1 MSSKY
6 CYKSSFNPCKES
18 EIDVLSHI
26 KNLLGEQTNPR
37 NNLGTYTTT
46 LMDKDASQLFELLLP
61 YNKVNQNEYP
71 KIKQME
77 GECISFMLAMLHAPA
92 SLSPLGLSTNGSSE
106 AIFLACLALKNNNNL
121 IGKPNLIISKSAH
134 SSWLNAARI
143 LEINI
148 KEVSYE
154 SPSFEEEL
162 LAAIDE
168 YTIGVGV
175 TIGTTS
181 TGLFESV
188 ESINNFLK
196 KYKETSKKHIPIHVD
211 AASGGF
217 IAPFKYPDFTWD
229 FRLEHVA
236 SINISGHKY
245 GMVYPSIGWAFWKDT
260 SLVPKDMRMPIDYL
274 KNNFTHF
281 GVNFSTP
288 ASYIIA
294 QYYNIKKYGFLGYK
308 EKVDDLFTIK
318 EVIESEL
325 RKIPSVNVISDN
337 GEHRLPVV
345 CWTYDEEYLYE
356 IISQRFEDLGWVV
369 PYCHILRGGSTK
381 CFRIVVRHNFVMSD
395 LFKLKE
401 DLKLIHCL

>member
-1 MSSKY
+1 MSSNY
-6 CYKSSFNPCKES
+6 CYKSRVNSSKES
-18 EIDVLSHI
+18 SSNVISHI
-26 KNLLGEQTNPR
+26 KNLLDQQTNPR

-46 LMDKDASQLFELLLP
+46 LMDKDASDLFELLLP

-77 GECISFMLAMLHAPA
+77 GECISFMLEMLHAPA
-92 SLSPLGLSTNGSSE
+92 ALTPLGLSTNGSSE
-106 AIFLACLALKNNNNL
+106 AIFLACLALKNNNRL
-121 IGKPNLIISKSAH
+121 IRKPNLIISKSSH

-154 SPSFEEEL
+154 SSSLEEEL
-162 LAAIDE
+162 LTAIDE
-168 YTIGVGV
+168 CTIGVGV

-181 TGLFESV
+181 TGFFESV
-188 ESINNFLK
+188 ENINKFLK
-196 KYKETSKKHIPIHVD
+196 KYKEASKKYIPIHVD

-217 IAPFKYPDFTWD
+217 IAPFKYPELTWD

-260 SLVPKDMRMPIDYL
+260 SLVPKDIRMPIDYL

-308 EKVDDLFTIK
+308 EKVEELFNIK
-318 EVIESEL
+318 ESIENEL
-325 RKIPSVNVISDN
+325 KKIPSVNVISDN
-337 GEHRLPVV
+337 GEYRLPVV
-345 CWTYDEEYLYE
+345 CWTYDEECLYE
-356 IISQRFEDLGWVV
+356 IISQRFEELGWIV
-369 PYCHILRGGSTK
+369 PYCDILRGEDTK